1 MKYTVTLQYRHGG
14 SSEPI
19 EVEAASVDGA
29 AHAAIKKR
37 WPESSVHGP
46 DAEGWRE
53 VEYITY
59 DFDGCEFDFTQ
70 VRVIVEDTLGYSGY
84 A

>member
-1 MKYTVTLQYRHGG
+1 MKYTVTLQYQHGG

-37 WPESSVHGP
+37 WPKSSAFEP

-53 VEYITY
+53 VEYITDIGDY
-59 DFDGCEFDFTQ
+59 WEFDFTQ